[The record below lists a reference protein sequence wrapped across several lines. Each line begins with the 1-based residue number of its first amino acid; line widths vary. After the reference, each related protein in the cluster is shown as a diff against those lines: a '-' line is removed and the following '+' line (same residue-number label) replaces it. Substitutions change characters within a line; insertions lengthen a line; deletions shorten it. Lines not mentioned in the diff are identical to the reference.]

1 MFQGH
6 PIDETFSCG
15 ETKCRYLCQFGPAP
29 HFSSLLKSRINKDSE
44 YVLLFDESM
53 NKKTKN
59 KQLDIHVRLWH
70 HDQVHTRYLTSQ
82 FIGYAAATDLLEHFN
97 ASTSDLRRNG
107 LLQNIGSC
115 ALHVIRGA
123 FQTGVRETGWGLDG
137 LLSSP
142 YYLFKDTS
150 ARRDDFTDVT
160 GCNEFPLIFCKQR
173 CVENGP
179 VCSSVLLLWHHLKS
193 FVEACETKRKAKPT
207 SNSYNALRDAMND
220 KLSVAKLSFFKSA
233 VKYRLARNMA
243 CLDPKLMVSD
253 QEHSK
258 SKCKRLLEE
267 LVTLNRVD
275 GDDVDMLVAS
285 YKELLHDVAGCEL
298 KSMFKDFKVEDD
310 RVDMLLYECMGR
322 NKKFEKLWRVVRK
335 VLLVSHGQASVERGF
350 SLNRQIEKDNM
361 SKRMIV
367 ALRQIIDYFVLVGGM
382 LKVEI
387 TKELLSSASSSRY
400 RYHQYLEE
408 DKRKK
413 GQEAIQRKRKTV
425 QDEVDDLKKRK
436 KFYNLT

>member
-1 MFQGH
+1 
-6 PIDETFSCG
+6 
-15 ETKCRYLCQFGPAP
+15 
-29 HFSSLLKSRINKDSE
+29 
-44 YVLLFDESM
+44 M

-59 KQLDIHVRLWH
+59 KQLDIHVRLWR

-97 ASTSDLRRNG
+97 ASTSDLCRNG
-107 LLQNIGSC
+107 LLQVSMDGPSVNWSFYEKLEKEIKNECGMGLLNFRSC
-115 ALHVIRGA
+115 GLHVIHRA
-123 FQTGVRETGWGLDG
+123 FQTGARETDWGLDG

-160 GCNEFPLIFCKQR
+160 GCNEFPLKFCKQR
-173 CVENGP
+173 
-179 VCSSVLLLWHHLKS
+179 LK
-193 FVEACETKRKAKPT
+193 
-207 SNSYNALRDAMND
+207 
-220 KLSVAKLSFFKSA
+220 
-233 VKYRLARNMA
+233 
-243 CLDPKLMVSD
+243 VSD

-258 SKCKRLLEE
+258 SKCKHLLEE

-275 GDDVDMLVAS
+275 GDDVDMWVAS
-285 YKELLHDVAGCEL
+285 YKELLHDDVAGCGL
-298 KSMFKDFKVEDD
+298 KSRFKDFKVEDD
-310 RVDMLLYECMGR
+310 RVDMLLYESMGR
-322 NKKFEKLWRVVRK
+322 FEKLWRVVRK

-350 SLNRQIEKDNM
+350 SLNRQIEKDN
-361 SKRMIV
+361 MIV

-400 RYHQYLEE
+400 RYHKYLEE

-413 GQEAIQRKRKTV
+413 RQETIQRK
-425 QDEVDDLKKRK
+425 
-436 KFYNLT
+436 